1 MPRRK
6 PNGSNQARPENWPE
20 SRHSA
25 IASSSVSAM
34 MTSRSTPTPCP
45 LGLPETSE

>member
-20 SRHSA
+20 LRHSA
-25 IASSSVSAM
+25 IAFLVGVGDDDVAQHADALA
-34 MTSRSTPTPCP
+34 P
-45 LGLPETSE
+45 GLPETSA